1 VIGRVEEFEEEHAH
15 RGQDAALVGDLG
27 LQDVVER
34 RDAIRRDEQ
43 QVVVVDAIQ
52 LADLATGQM
61 QVVGQRWTHRARLSA
76 EIFGMTSRYLPY
88 ATTPA
93 RLLAQLVSD
102 VVVVVWTAVW
112 VLVGMAVHAAV
123 STIAQVGRQV
133 QDGANGVAG
142 NLNSA
147 GDSADNVPL
156 VGDALSKPL
165 RAASEAALDI
175 AGAGQSLDSTAT
187 WLAWVLALA
196 VAATPILAVVMP
208 WLFLRVRFFRR
219 KWTAITLAA
228 TPAGEQLLALRALA
242 NRPLAKLAAVSIDP
256 VGAWRRDD
264 AVAVRGLANLELRSA
279 GVTRRT

>member
-1 VIGRVEEFEEEHAH
+1 
-15 RGQDAALVGDLG
+15 
-27 LQDVVER
+27 
-34 RDAIRRDEQ
+34 
-43 QVVVVDAIQ
+43 
-52 LADLATGQM
+52 
-61 QVVGQRWTHRARLSA
+61 
-76 EIFGMTSRYLPY
+76 MTSRYVPY
-88 ATTPA
+88 ATTPT

-102 VVVVVWTAVW
+102 VVVVVWTAIW
-112 VLVGMAVHAAV
+112 VLVGLAVHAAV
-123 STIAQVGRQV
+123 STIAAVGRQV
-133 QDGANGVAG
+133 HDGANGVSG

-147 GDSADNVPL
+147 GDSVGHVPL

-175 AGAGQSLDSTAT
+175 AGAGHSLDTTAT

-196 VAATPILAVVMP
+196 VAATPILAIVMP

-219 KWTAITLAA
+219 KWTVLTLAA

-264 AVAVRGLANLELRSA
+264 AVAVRGLANLELRAA
-279 GVTRRT
+279 GVARRS